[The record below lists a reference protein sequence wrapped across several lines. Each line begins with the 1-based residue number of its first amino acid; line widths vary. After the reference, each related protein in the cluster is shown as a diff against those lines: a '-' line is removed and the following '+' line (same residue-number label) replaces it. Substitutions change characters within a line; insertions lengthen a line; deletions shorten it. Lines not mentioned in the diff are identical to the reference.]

1 MGYLAACLSV
11 MLVSIAQLAIKY
23 ALSGLPP
30 VWSIRML
37 WDGAACQWLLLTA
50 GLGCYVLSLIVWQ
63 FALQR
68 LALGKAYAFLSLSYV
83 LVWLGSFLL
92 PDYSEHFSWLACI
105 GVFAI
110 MVGVLLV
117 CWPEREEKT
126 STSS

>member
-11 MLVSIAQLAIKY
+11 MLVSVAQLAIKY

-30 VWSIRML
+30 VWSIQML
-37 WDGAACQWLLLTA
+37 WDGAPCQWLLLTA
-50 GLGCYVLSLIVWQ
+50 GLGCYVLSLMVWQ

-83 LVWLGSFLL
+83 LVWLGSLFL

-117 CWPEREEKT
+117 CWPSREEKT
-126 STSS
+126 ATSP